1 MVCAACA
8 LLLATQRWS
17 HGLLRVRVG
26 VRLLRCVDMSGHQ
39 PGRHTIT
46 SEACI
51 LRSVGCNL
59 SSVGCLGPLPC
70 LRVQVAGMAS
80 RSLVRSACR
89 PARARVVRV
98 HTGCRGVCRA
108 VGAPAAHTPPKPG
121 CTSNSSPDGRRHHR
135 VGAPRT
141 RTHDIEH
148 GNCEQEPNYCGIR
161 TGTTMDMHPPHAEK
175 PSHPTPSFT
184 TNCAAS

>member
-1 MVCAACA
+1 MLTTIGRWQPV
-8 LLLATQRWS
+8 QRWPS
-17 HGLLRVRVG
+17 WSLTV
-26 VRLLRCVDMSGHQ
+26 
-39 PGRHTIT
+39 
-46 SEACI
+46 
-51 LRSVGCNL
+51 
-59 SSVGCLGPLPC
+59 CLC
-70 LRVQVAGMAS
+70 VQVAGMAS
-80 RSLVRSACR
+80 RSLVRPACW

-148 GNCEQEPNYCGIR
+148 SNCEQEPNIVGSGRVRLWMCTLPMQKSHRALLHHSQR
-161 TGTTMDMHPPHAEK
+161 TARQASTPPGGS
-175 PSHPTPSFT
+175 SHG
-184 TNCAAS
+184 AAPWCTALPP